1 MSHDEGYIKFECFWE
16 KADWDESMSFDELIA
31 FRNEMHRHK
40 LIGIFPDGIGY
51 GNISQRISS
60 ETFIISGSATGGISD
75 ANNKQFSKVTK
86 YSIDKNQI
94 YCQGPV
100 KASSESLSH
109 AAIFSSCPEVNFV
122 LHVHNYEVWQ
132 KEKGILP
139 STEQSATY
147 GTPAM
152 ANSILDL
159 LSTPPKEGIII
170 MTGHEE
176 GILIFGPDPSVI
188 KALLKQLALI

>member
-16 KADWDESMSFDELIA
+16 KADWDATIDFNELIA
-31 FRNEMHRHK
+31 FRNEMHKHK
-40 LIGIFPDGIGY
+40 LIGIFPVGIGY
-51 GNISQRISS
+51 GNISQRICA
-60 ETFIISGSATGGISD
+60 ETFIISGSATGGVSNAD
-75 ANNKQFSKVTK
+75 KKQFSKVKK

-94 YCQGPV
+94 HCRGPM

-109 AAIFSSCPEVNFV
+109 AAIYSLCPEVNFV
-122 LHVHNYEVWQ
+122 LHVHNYEVWE

-139 STEQSATY
+139 STSQSATY

-159 LSTPPKEGIII
+159 LSAHPKEGIII

-176 GILIFGPDPSVI
+176 GILIFGSDPSAI